1 MPAVL
6 CDLVSVDPEVVFQS
20 LAVRLRDGTEVTLR
34 AIRTDDADK
43 LETAL
48 HSLSEESRYSR
59 FFSPMPRVSRQLLA
73 RATHPDAK
81 TELQLVAVTGAGSEE
96 EIIGGARYAATETD
110 GDCEFAVAV
119 VDEWHGRGLARLLL
133 ETLMRAARARGFAR
147 MEGYILATNARM
159 LGLAKALGFSREK
172 SPEGPTVC
180 LVRRDLGTVA

>member
-34 AIRTDDADK
+34 AIRADDADK
-43 LETAL
+43 LQTAIR
-48 HSLSEESRYSR
+48 SLSAESRYSR
-59 FFSPMPRVSRQLLA
+59 FFSAMPELSPQLLD
-73 RATHPDAK
+73 RATHPDVK
-81 TELQLVAVTGAGSEE
+81 GELQLVAVTGSEE
-96 EIIGGARYAATETD
+96 EIIAGARYGATATA

-133 ETLMRAARARGFAR
+133 ETLMRAARARGFVR